1 MSQAEEISARPSAK
15 PIPAPVLGMET
26 GSKSL
31 PGTQSVSSP
40 PHLPLAPP
48 RLIELSPQNLYD
60 KCTALAR
67 NLWWSWHPEVTN
79 MFRELDPIRWRQLDH
94 NPIAL
99 LAEFTPERLEAR
111 AAELVLYSRI
121 NQAYRRLK
129 EYLAGEST
137 WSNVHAGVLG
147 SKPVVYF
154 SAEFGI
160 HESVPIYS
168 GGLGVLSGDHIKS
181 ASGLGIPLVAVGL
194 FYDQG
199 YFRQQLDIDGYQ
211 HEEYLQSR
219 VEALPIEPALG
230 ANGEPVTVQI
240 DTRSGPLFAK
250 VWKMSVGRVSLYL
263 LDSDVE
269 GNKPDD
275 RELTSRLYGGDTRVR
290 IRQELVLGIGGVKAI
305 RAMGIV
311 PGVYHLNE
319 GHSVF
324 ATLEAVRGRM
334 DRDGYSYDESVRRV
348 ARQTVFTTHTPVP
361 AGHDRFD
368 SGMIEE
374 HLGPMRDALGISHDQ
389 LMGLGRVEPHNN
401 SEPFCMTV
409 LGLKMSRRANA
420 VSALHGHVSRK
431 MWANLWP
438 WRIEEEV
445 PIGHITNG
453 VHVPSWLSWQ
463 MLQLYDRIF
472 PSNWM
477 KRMGEPDIW
486 QKIYEVDPG
495 ELWETHYALKNLLLQ
510 FVRRRVSRQCR
521 RRGESDEAVE
531 AARTVLDP
539 NILTIGFARRFA
551 TYKRADLV
559 LGDID
564 RLLAMISDP
573 NRPIQIIFAGK
584 AHPADEPG
592 KGLIR
597 KIANLRHDPRLA
609 SRIVFVEDYD
619 INVCRHLI
627 QGVDVWLNNPRRP
640 LEASGTSGQK
650 VVLNGGLNCS
660 ILDGWWAEAFDGRN
674 GFAIGRGET
683 HASDEI
689 TDRRDGEALQKVLQD
704 EVIPLFYDRDA
715 DGLPREW
722 IKMMMNSISSLA
734 WRFSAHRM
742 VMDYARACYVPAA
755 GGVSCDMTNR

>member
-1 MSQAEEISARPSAK
+1 MSQAEEELSTPPISHNGVTA
-15 PIPAPVLGMET
+15 AP
-26 GSKSL
+26 
-31 PGTQSVSSP
+31 
-40 PHLPLAPP
+40 HLAPP
-48 RLIELSPQNLYD
+48 RLDELSPQHLYD
-60 KCTALAR
+60 KCMALAR

-79 MFRELDPIRWRQLDH
+79 LFRELDPIRWRQLDH

-129 EYLAGEST
+129 EYLAAGNT
-137 WSNVHAGVLG
+137 WSDVNAGVLG

-199 YFRQQLDIDGYQ
+199 YFKQQLDIDGYQ

-219 VEALPIEPALG
+219 VEVLPVEPAIG
-230 ANGEPVTVQI
+230 ADGKPVLVQV
-240 DTRSGPLFAK
+240 DTRSGPIYAQ
-250 VWKMSVGRVSLYL
+250 VWKMAVGRVSLYL
-263 LDSDVE
+263 LDCNVE
-269 GNKPDD
+269 GNSPED
-275 RELTSRLYGGDTRVR
+275 RKLTSRLYGGDTRTR
-290 IRQELVLGIGGVKAI
+290 IRQEIVLGIGGVRAI
-305 RAMGIV
+305 RALGIV
-311 PGVYHLNE
+311 PGAYHLNE

-334 DRDGYSYDESVRRV
+334 DRDGYPLDDAMRRV
-348 ARQTVFTTHTPVP
+348 SRQTVFTTHTPVP

-368 SGMIEE
+368 NALMEE
-374 HLGPMRDALGISHDQ
+374 HLGPMRDALGLSHDQ
-389 LMGLGRVEPHNN
+389 LMGLGRVDPANHA
-401 SEPFCMTV
+401 EPFCMTV

-420 VSALHGHVSRK
+420 VSALHGHVSRR
-431 MWANLWP
+431 MWNGLWP
-438 WRIEEEV
+438 GRVEEEV

-472 PSNWM
+472 PANWFR
-477 KRMGEPDIW
+477 RMGEPDVW
-486 QKIYEVDPG
+486 QKIYDCDPG

-521 RRGESDEAVE
+521 RRGECDEAVE
-531 AARTVLDP
+531 LARTVLDP

-559 LGDID
+559 LNDLD
-564 RLLAMISDP
+564 RLFALISDRD
-573 NRPIQIIFAGK
+573 RPIQIIFAGK

-592 KGLIR
+592 KALIR
-597 KIANLRHDPRLA
+597 KIANLRHDPRT
-609 SRIVFVEDYD
+609 SGRIVFVEDYD

-650 VVLNGGLNCS
+650 VVYNGGLNCS
-660 ILDGWWAEAFDGRN
+660 ILDGWWAEAYDGRN

-683 HASDEI
+683 HANDAI
-689 TDRRDGEALQKVLQD
+689 TDRRDYEALYRVLEG
-704 EVIPLFYDRDA
+704 EVIPLFYERDA
-715 DGLPREW
+715 DGLPRRW
-722 IKMMMNSISSLA
+722 IRMMKNSISSLA
-734 WRFSAHRM
+734 WRFSSHRM

-755 GGVSCDMTNR
+755 GGVSCDMNSR

>member
-1 MSQAEEISARPSAK
+1 MSQAEEELSTTRPVSRNGAAT
-15 PIPAPVLGMET
+15 AP
-26 GSKSL
+26 
-31 PGTQSVSSP
+31 
-40 PHLPLAPP
+40 HLAPP
-48 RLIELSPQNLYD
+48 RLDELSPQNLYD
-60 KCTALAR
+60 KCMALAR

-129 EYLAGEST
+129 EYLATQTT
-137 WSNVHAGVLG
+137 WSDVNAGVLG

-181 ASGLGIPLVAVGL
+181 ASGLGIPLIAVGL

-199 YFRQQLDIDGYQ
+199 YFKQQLDIDGYQ

-219 VEALPIEPALG
+219 VEVLPIEPAIG
-230 ANGEPVTVQI
+230 ADGKPVMVQV
-240 DTRSGPLFAK
+240 DTRSGPIFAQ
-250 VWKMSVGRVSLYL
+250 VWKMAVGRVSLYL
-263 LDSDVE
+263 LDCNVE
-269 GNKPDD
+269 GNSPED
-275 RELTSRLYGGDTRVR
+275 RKLTSRLYGGDTRIR
-290 IRQELVLGIGGVKAI
+290 IRQEIVLGIGGVRAI
-305 RAMGIV
+305 RALGIV

-334 DRDGYSYDESVRRV
+334 DRDGYSFTDASRKV

-368 SGMIEE
+368 NTLMEE
-374 HLGPMRDALGISHDQ
+374 HLGPMRDALGISHDH
-389 LMGLGRVEPHNN
+389 LMSLGRVDPANH

-420 VSALHGHVSRK
+420 VSALHGHVSRR
-431 MWANLWP
+431 MWNGLWP
-438 WRIEEEV
+438 GRVEEEV

-472 PSNWM
+472 PANWFR
-477 KRMGEPDIW
+477 RMGEPDVW
-486 QKIYEVDPG
+486 QKIHDCDPG

-510 FVRRRVSRQCR
+510 FVRRRLSRQCR
-521 RRGESDEAVE
+521 RRGECDEAVE
-531 AARTVLDP
+531 LARTVLDP
-539 NILTIGFARRFA
+539 NVLTIGFARRFA
-551 TYKRADLV
+551 TYNRADLV
-559 LGDID
+559 LNELD
-564 RLLAMISDP
+564 RLFALISDRD
-573 NRPIQIIFAGK
+573 RPIQIIFAGK

-592 KGLIR
+592 KALIR
-597 KIANLRHDPRLA
+597 KIANLRHDPRT
-609 SRIVFVEDYD
+609 SGRIVFVEDYD

-660 ILDGWWAEAFDGRN
+660 ILDGWWAEAYDGHN

-683 HASDEI
+683 HANDAI
-689 TDRRDGEALQKVLQD
+689 TDRRDYEALYQVLEG

-715 DGLPREW
+715 DGLPRQW
-722 IKMMMNSISSLA
+722 IRMMKNSIGSLA
-734 WRFSAHRM
+734 WRFSSHRM
-742 VMDYARACYVPAA
+742 VMDYARASYVPAA
-755 GGVSCDMTNR
+755 GGVSCDMNNR